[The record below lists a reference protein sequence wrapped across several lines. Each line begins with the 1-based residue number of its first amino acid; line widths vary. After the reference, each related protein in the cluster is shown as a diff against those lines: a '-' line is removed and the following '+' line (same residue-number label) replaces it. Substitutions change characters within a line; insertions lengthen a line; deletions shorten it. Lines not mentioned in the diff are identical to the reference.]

1 MAFANYFHKNAQA
14 AALLLKGIQTDAFK
28 AILEAEIIG
37 IAFDAR
43 AVACAEGRAAID
55 LTIRLM
61 ARLYPTVALIAQDKA
76 AVKHRAAYVALATA
90 INPNIAILERIDTVT
105 RCIVV
110 GTTTVRAPKR
120 RAIPTFY
127 IGSDNWITRLS
138 ATQPVACG
146 ASSNPF
152 GAGVAACLGAANV
165 FRSVFAAQLPLA
177 KLDAE
182 VTFSVLELDPLSKKP
197 MNPPFKRVDLGSLHL
212 VGAGAVG
219 NGFLWAAT
227 RLDCTGDLHVVDAE
241 ILATSNLQRYVHTVT
256 TDVDKEKTALAV
268 AWNANKQLQVHP
280 HKATWD
286 EYMSGRGDWK
296 LERVAVA
303 VDSAHA
309 RIQVQGSLPRKVF
322 NSWTQVGE
330 VGLSRHDFLS
340 DMACLACLYM
350 PREQTVNYDQIVLR
364 ALKLPE
370 HPVILM
376 DVRTRLEGNLP
387 TERAFL
393 DMVAAN
399 SGVAIE
405 HLLPYEGKPLRQL
418 YVEAIC
424 GGAVLAFG
432 AEDNVTRTDVPMA
445 FQSAL
450 AGILLAADV
459 VADAAALRKPL
470 PTLTQIDLLRTFPQ
484 IPSHHQK
491 KHQGQPC
498 ICRDADFT
506 ANYREKYPSTEARS
520 RKSAT

>member
-1 MAFANYFHKNAQA
+1 MAFADYFDKNAQA

-28 AILEAEIIG
+28 AILEAEVIG
-37 IAFDAR
+37 IAFDGE
-43 AVACAEGRAAID
+43 AVASAEGCAAID
-55 LTIRLM
+55 LTVKLM
-61 ARLYPTVALIAQDKA
+61 ARLYPTVALIPQGKPA
-76 AVKHRAAYVALATA
+76 AKHLAAYAALATA
-90 INPNIAILERIDTVT
+90 INPNITILERIDTVT

-110 GTTTVRAPKR
+110 GATAFQAPKR

-138 ATQPVACG
+138 TTQPVACG

-165 FRSVFAAQLPLA
+165 FRSVFARQLPLA
-177 KLDAE
+177 KPDTELA
-182 VTFSVLELDPLSKKP
+182 FSVLELDPLSKKP
-197 MNPPFKRVDLGSLHL
+197 KNPPFKHADLGSLHL

-219 NGFLWAAT
+219 NGFLWAVT

-241 ILATSNLQRYVHTVT
+241 VLATSNLQRYVYTDT
-256 TDVDKEKTALAV
+256 TDVDKDKTALAV

-280 HKATWD
+280 HKATWV
-286 EYMSGRGDWK
+286 EYVTGRGDWK
-296 LERVAVA
+296 FERVAVA
-303 VDSAHA
+303 VDSAQA
-309 RIQVQGSLPRKVF
+309 RIQVQGSLPKKVF
-322 NSWTQVGE
+322 NSWTQAGE
-330 VGLSRHDFLS
+330 VGISRHDFLS

-393 DMVAAN
+393 DMVATN
-399 SGVAIE
+399 SDVAIE
-405 HLLPYEGKPLRQL
+405 HLLPYEGKPLRHL

-432 AEDNVTRTDVPMA
+432 GGDNVTKTDVPMA

-459 VADAAALRKPL
+459 VANAAALSKPM
-470 PTLTQIDLLRTFPQ
+470 PTLTQIDLLRAFPQ
-484 IPSHHQK
+484 IPSHPQK
-491 KHQGQPC
+491 KHQGQSC
-498 ICRDADFT
+498 ICGDADFT
-506 ANYREKYPSTEARS
+506 ANYREKYLSTEA
-520 RKSAT
+520 

>member
-1 MAFANYFHKNAQA
+1 MAFADYFDKNAQA

-28 AILEAEIIG
+28 TILEAEVIG
-37 IAFDAR
+37 IAFDGQAM
-43 AVACAEGRAAID
+43 ASAEGHATLD
-55 LTIRLM
+55 LTVRLM
-61 ARLYPTVALIAQDKA
+61 ARLYPTVALIAQDKPA
-76 AVKHRAAYVALATA
+76 AKHRAALAALATA
-90 INPNIAILERIDTVT
+90 INPNIAILESIDTVT
-105 RCIVV
+105 RWIVV
-110 GTTTVRAPKR
+110 GATTLRASKR
-120 RAIPTFY
+120 RAMPTFY

-146 ASSNPF
+146 TSSNPF

-182 VTFSVLELDPLSKKP
+182 LAFSVLELDPLSKKP
-197 MNPPFKRVDLGSLHL
+197 KNPPFKRVDLGLLHL

-219 NGFLWAAT
+219 NGFLWALM
-227 RLDCTGDLHVVDAE
+227 RLECTGDLHVVDAE
-241 ILATSNLQRYVHTVT
+241 ALVTSNLQRYVYTVA
-256 TDVDKEKTALAV
+256 TDVDKDKTALAV
-268 AWNANKQLQVHP
+268 SWNTNKQLQVHP

-286 EYMSGRGDWK
+286 EYVTGRGDWK
-296 LERVAVA
+296 FDRIAVA
-303 VDSAHA
+303 VDSAQA
-309 RIQVQGSLPRKVF
+309 RIQIQGSLPRKVF
-322 NSWTQVGE
+322 NSWTQAGE
-330 VGLSRHDFLS
+330 VGVSRHDFLS
-340 DMACLACLYM
+340 GMACLACLYM

-399 SGVAIE
+399 SDVAIE

-432 AEDNVTRTDVPMA
+432 GGDNVTRTDVPMA

-450 AGILLAADV
+450 AGVLLAADV
-459 VADAAALRKPL
+459 VADVATLRKPL
-470 PTLTQIDLLRTFPQ
+470 PTLTQIDLLRAFPQ
-484 IPSHHQK
+484 IPSHPQK
-491 KHQGQPC
+491 KHQGQSC
-498 ICRDADFT
+498 ICGDANFT
-506 ANYREKYPSTEARS
+506 ANYRTKYPSTETRL
-520 RKSAT
+520 RKWVT